1 MTRHDLFSHLGILL
15 LAGWCA
21 LFLRVDTAE
30 ESMVRAVLLDREEGQ
45 FCVGL
50 IYQAPE
56 ASMDTEEV
64 LVQLRFAS
72 AEADTL
78 ESAWNEVE
86 NALPKAANYR
96 LCDYLLLPVGE
107 QGNLLQQYETFV
119 LSRECGRTAAKVS
132 RTEFHV
138 TEFAQQCEEMPD
150 FPDKLLEKLKESSR
164 RMPRLYQRGECCL
177 VPVFAGASEGFTQT
191 GGVLCT
197 AQGEISLSGQ
207 QAELFR
213 LVTGQ
218 RGEQTIHLGDTP
230 IRLRRC
236 VVSTT
241 LERDTVTLR
250 LDCQMNSGAALSEER
265 SETQLETL
273 CTQMIQTLWEQGI
286 DVLGLEA
293 KSTLKWGKEHVL
305 TPTKNACPEIRT
317 DVCFW

>member
-21 LFLRVDTAE
+21 LFLRVDTVE
-30 ESMVRAVLLDREEGQ
+30 ESMVRAVLLDHEEGQ

-56 ASMDTEEV
+56 ASTDAEEV

-72 AEADTL
+72 AQADTL
-78 ESAWNEVE
+78 ERAWNEVE
-86 NALPKAANYR
+86 NTLPKALNYR
-96 LCDYLLLPVGE
+96 LCDYLLLSTEETGD
-107 QGNLLQQYETFV
+107 LLRQYEALV
-119 LSRECGRTAAKVS
+119 LSCECGRTAAKVS
-132 RTEFHV
+132 RTESSV
-138 TEFAQQCEEMPD
+138 MEFAQQCEEMPEL
-150 FPDKLLEKLKESSR
+150 PDKLLEKLKRASR
-164 RMPRLYQRGECCL
+164 WMPRLYQQEECCL
-177 VPVFAGASEGFTQT
+177 YPVFAGASEGFVQT

-197 AQGEISLSGQ
+197 AQGEILLSVQ
-207 QAELFR
+207 QAEVFQ

-218 RGEQTIHLGDTP
+218 SGEQMIHLGDTP

-241 LERDTVTLR
+241 LDRDRVTLR
-250 LDCQMNSGAALSEER
+250 LDCQINSGAALPEEQSEN
-265 SETQLETL
+265 QLEML
-273 CTQMIQTLWEQGI
+273 CTRMVQTLWEQGI

-293 KSTLKWGKEHVL
+293 KSTLKWGQEHAL
-305 TPTKNACPEIRT
+305 SPTKNACPEIRT

>member
-30 ESMVRAVLLDREEGQ
+30 ESMVRAVLLAHEEGRVS
-45 FCVGL
+45 VGL

-56 ASMDTEEV
+56 ASTDAEEV

-72 AEADTL
+72 AQADTL

-86 NALPKAANYR
+86 TALPKAANYR
-96 LCDYLLLPVGE
+96 LCDYLLLSVEE
-107 QGNLLQQYETFV
+107 QGNLLQQYETLV

-132 RTEFHV
+132 WTEFSAS
-138 TEFAQQCEEMPD
+138 EFAQQCGEMPD
-150 FPDKLLEKLKESSR
+150 LPDKLLEKLKNTSHWI
-164 RMPRLYQRGECCL
+164 PRLYQKEECCL
-177 VPVFAGASEGFTQT
+177 FPVFAGESENFAQT
-191 GGVLCT
+191 GGVLC
-197 AQGEISLSGQ
+197 AARGEVSLSSQ
-207 QAELFR
+207 QAEIFR

-218 RGEQTIHLGDTP
+218 SGEQTIHLEDTP
-230 IRLRRC
+230 LRLRRC
-236 VVSTT
+236 IVSTT
-241 LERDTVTLR
+241 LERDRVTLR
-250 LDCQMNSGAALSEER
+250 LDCQMNSGAALPEEQDKN
-265 SETQLETL
+265 QLEML

-293 KSTLKWGKEHVL
+293 KSTLKWGREHSF
-305 TPTKNACPEIRT
+305 TPTKNVCPEIRT